1 VSNPSST
8 WTAQSQKWPL
18 HEYSR
23 IVAIGPIGWHVQIL
37 GQGPPLLLVH
47 GAGASTH
54 SFRALMPQL
63 AGRFT
68 VVAIDLPGHGFS
80 SAEPTF
86 APALPAVAAELSNL
100 IDTLGLQPV
109 AAIGHSAGAAVLA
122 RMTLDGRIEPRLLVG
137 LAAALFPLRGLAQ
150 SWLLPAAWLLSRSS
164 LLAHLIALQAQ
175 SRDNVA
181 RLVSSTGSTLAA
193 DGIDLYQRLASNPRH
208 VAGLLALLAAWD
220 LEPLYADL
228 PRLRPRCLLLAG
240 ENDRAIPVLQQR
252 QVAARIPGAQLQ
264 IVKGTGH
271 LLHEE
276 QPATIA
282 RLVLAE
288 LEALPPADP
297 GRPSR

>member
-1 VSNPSST
+1 MSNPSSI
-8 WTAQSQKWPL
+8 WNAQSQKWPL

-54 SFRALMPQL
+54 SFRELMPQL
-63 AGRFT
+63 ARHFT

-80 SAEPTF
+80 SAVPTF
-86 APALPAVAAELSNL
+86 SPSLPAVAAEMSNL
-100 IDTLGLQPV
+100 IDILGLRPV
-109 AAIGHSAGAAVLA
+109 VVIGHSAGAAVVT
-122 RMTLDGRIEPRLLVG
+122 RMTLDGRVEPQLVVG
-137 LAAALFPLRGLAQ
+137 LAAALYPLRGLAQ
-150 SWLLPAAWLLSRSS
+150 SWMLPAAWLLSRSS
-164 LLAHLIALQAQ
+164 FVAHLIALQAHN
-175 SRDNVA
+175 RDNVA
-181 RLVSSTGSTLAA
+181 RLVSSTGSTLDAS
-193 DGIDLYQRLASNPRH
+193 GIDLYGRLASNPRH
-208 VAGLLALLAAWD
+208 VAGLLALLSAWD

-240 ENDRAIPVLQQR
+240 ATDRAIPLVQQR
-252 QVAARIPGAQLQ
+252 QVAARIPGAHLH
-264 IVKGTGH
+264 VVEGTGH

-288 LEALPPADP
+288 RQALPPTEP